1 MARCLLIL
9 TTLLAVAAA
18 GAAAASDDIPRRPD
32 GKPDLSGTYDIAT
45 LTPLMRPAQYGDN
58 IESWLGESVDRW
70 EGDTLVVTTKNF
82 GNDYSFT
89 HGSKDMVITERFSRM
104 DNDALLYKFTVDDPN
119 TWTEPWGGE
128 YPWPAS
134 TNKVYEYAC
143 HEGNYAL
150 GGILRGARLLEE
162 EALEGDAAS
171 TGGGGS
177 E

>member
-1 MARCLLIL
+1 MYNNMKRIVQTDTHLMILVEMNHDARIIPIDS
-9 TTLLAVAAA
+9 AH
-18 GAAAASDDIPRRPD
+18 DD
-32 GKPDLSGTYDIAT
+32 
-45 LTPLMRPAQYGDN
+45 N
-58 IESWLGESVDRW
+58 VESWLGESVGRW
-70 EGDTLVVTTKNF
+70 EGDTLVVKTKNF
-82 GNDYSFT
+82 GDDYSFT
-89 HGSKDMVITERFSRM
+89 QGSKEMVITERFSRI
-104 DNDALLYKFTVDDPN
+104 DEDTLLYGFTVDDPN
-119 TWTEPWGGE
+119 TWTEPWSGE

-134 TNKVYEYAC
+134 TNRVFEYAC